1 MGIDNPLGESLKL
14 QGFEELP
21 LGAGCRM
28 DRVLSFSNGIAS
40 ACGAGARGEDHRDE
54 SSSNRSSSCD
64 STVDA
69 AFTFASVDDFSQH
82 ELFQRRSSHYE
93 AGAPD
98 LVALK
103 VDGFEG
109 SDGASDCESTAK
121 KTDFEKLLD
130 EIRSSGDGSDAAS
143 LIRTVLQTLF
153 YVLLWY
159 NKLLLGKKY
168 GKFPAPLLMNTIHFS
183 MQAIVSS
190 LLLRCCFPSMATT
203 VSMSWKDY
211 FVRVVPT
218 GVATALDV
226 DLTNASLVFIPVTF
240 ATMCKSATPVFLL
253 LFAFIFKLETPSFK
267 LFGIIFIISCGVLLT
282 VAQETHFIFAGFVL
296 VMLAALSSGFR
307 WVVTQLLLQ
316 KEEYGLS
323 NPLAAMSQFT
333 PIMALIT
340 AIFSLILEPWHELAE
355 TSWFDSRSRVMESTI
370 VMLLG
375 GTLAFFMV
383 IAEYLLIIK
392 TSAVTMTVAGVVKE
406 VVTVVAA
413 IICFQDEF
421 TLLKGIGFFV
431 IVVGVALYNWFKYE
445 AHIQKKD
452 RQDQSGIEIGTVKYT
467 ILNGTQ
473 KSSDEE
479 ILDRV

>member
-1 MGIDNPLGESLKL
+1 
-14 QGFEELP
+14 
-21 LGAGCRM
+21 
-28 DRVLSFSNGIAS
+28 
-40 ACGAGARGEDHRDE
+40 
-54 SSSNRSSSCD
+54 
-64 STVDA
+64 
-69 AFTFASVDDFSQH
+69 
-82 ELFQRRSSHYE
+82 
-93 AGAPD
+93 
-98 LVALK
+98 
-103 VDGFEG
+103 
-109 SDGASDCESTAK
+109 
-121 KTDFEKLLD
+121 
-130 EIRSSGDGSDAAS
+130 
-143 LIRTVLQTLF
+143 VLQTLF
-153 YVLLWY
+153 YVLLWYTFSTCLTLY

-431 IVVGVALYNWFKYE
+431 IVVGVALYNWFK
-445 AHIQKKD
+445 
-452 RQDQSGIEIGTVKYT
+452 
-467 ILNGTQ
+467 
-473 KSSDEE
+473 
-479 ILDRV
+479 